1 MSDEE
6 VPQVPR
12 GLTLEQAQNLR
23 RDRRIDELA
32 ARMDEILKRL
42 DTLAG
47 DSSRKGNS
55 NPNSGSSEEEQP
67 RRNPR
72 RPQNNYSSSD
82 ESPRPRR
89 RDRPK
94 DNDRNLRLD
103 LPKFNGSMNE
113 PKKIL

>member
-1 MSDEE
+1 MVCVGIMSDED
-6 VPQVPR
+6 VPQVQR

-47 DSSRKGNS
+47 DSSKKGNS

-67 RRNPR
+67 RRNLR
-72 RPQNNYSSSD
+72 R
-82 ESPRPRR
+82 
-89 RDRPK
+89 
-94 DNDRNLRLD
+94 
-103 LPKFNGSMNE
+103 
-113 PKKIL
+113 